1 MNCSEMHEYFPID
14 AKQNTV
20 MADQLCCHA
29 CPEHRC
35 LCAPYASKRVF
46 NANSGSGNYKINED
60 VTGIVPDTKKTQLGG
75 WVLLILLK
83 QLLSEACLQ
92 RR

>member
-1 MNCSEMHEYFPID
+1 MHEYFTND
-14 AKQNTV
+14 AKQNSV
-20 MADQLCCHA
+20 MANDLRSLN
-29 CPEHRC
+29 CPEYRY
-35 LCAPYASKRVF
+35 LYVPCALERLF
-46 NANSGSGNYKINED
+46 NANNCFGNCQISED
-60 VTGIVPDTKKTQLGG
+60 VTGTDPDTKKTQLNG